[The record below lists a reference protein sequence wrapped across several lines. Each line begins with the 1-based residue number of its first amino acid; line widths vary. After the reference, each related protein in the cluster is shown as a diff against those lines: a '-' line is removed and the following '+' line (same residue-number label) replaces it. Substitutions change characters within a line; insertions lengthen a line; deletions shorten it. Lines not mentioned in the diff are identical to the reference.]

1 MKLIARTESGYLCE
15 VTNAE
20 ISKLSEDGNYGFGTE
35 ISILKIA
42 KTLQLLRGLDQD
54 RLKYAINRTQD
65 ILDTFD
71 EIRTAI
77 ESLTL
82 IDTLQKDYNA

>member
-20 ISKLSEDGNYGFGTE
+20 ISKLSDDGDCRIGTE
-35 ISILKIA
+35 IAILKIA